1 MRGLWHCA
9 SLVLAVALGLG
20 AGAPAAAQS
29 ESEADG
35 LAELLGGGDVAGF
48 SRATRPHPFSF
59 PSDHA
64 AHPDYRNE
72 WWYFTGNLATDA
84 GRPFGFELTF
94 FRIGLN
100 SGGMLSDASSAW
112 RSDQLL
118 LAHFA
123 ISDIDGERFR
133 YAQRYSRVA
142 LGLAGYRRG
151 PFSLWLEDWTLRHDP
166 ATDTFEISAA
176 DAEISM
182 QLQLRPQ
189 KPPVLNG
196 DRGLSQKSAAAGN
209 ASHYYSLTRLDTRGE
224 LRVGDA
230 NFEVSGNAWM
240 DREWSTSALADDQ
253 VGWDWF
259 ALQFSDG
266 SELMYYQ
273 LRRADGDTDPHSA
286 GTYVDQDGMA
296 THITAGEVE
305 LEVLDD
311 WDSPRGGVYPARWAL
326 RVESLG
332 LDVTVVPRLADQEL
346 ATFPRYWEGAVEVSG
361 TRQAERVSGLGY
373 VELTGYADRPL
384 PQ

>member
-1 MRGLWHCA
+1 MRGFSVCA
-9 SLVLAVALGLG
+9 GVLLCVALGVG
-20 AGAPAAAQS
+20 AGIPAVAQTGN
-29 ESEADG
+29 EADG
-35 LAELLGGGDVAGF
+35 LAELLGGGDIAGF
-48 SRATRPHPFSF
+48 TRATRPHPFQF
-59 PSDHA
+59 PADHA

-72 WWYFTGNLATDA
+72 WWYFTGNLATGA
-84 GRPFGFELTF
+84 GRAFGFELTF
-94 FRIGLN
+94 FRIGLD
-100 SGGMLSDASSAW
+100 SGAMLSESSSAW

-123 ISDIDGERFR
+123 ISDIDGEQFR

-142 LGLAGYRRG
+142 LGLAGYRKA
-151 PFSLWLEDWTLRHDP
+151 PFSLWLEDWTLHHDP
-166 ATDTFEISAA
+166 SSGAFSISAA
-176 DAEISM
+176 DADIAIEL
-182 QLQLRPQ
+182 QLQPQ

-224 LRVGDA
+224 LRLDGE
-230 NFEVSGNAWM
+230 NFDVSGNAWM

-273 LRRADGDTDPHSA
+273 LRRDDGTTDPHSA
-286 GTYVDQDGMA
+286 GTYVDSDGVSSHVTVA
-296 THITAGEVE
+296 DVE
-305 LEVLDD
+305 LEVLDE
-311 WDSPRGGVYPARWAL
+311 WASPRGGVYPARWAL
-326 RVESLG
+326 RVGSLG

-346 ATFPRYWEGAVEVSG
+346 ATFPRYWEGAVEVRG
-361 TRQAERVSGLGY
+361 ERRAVPVSGLGY